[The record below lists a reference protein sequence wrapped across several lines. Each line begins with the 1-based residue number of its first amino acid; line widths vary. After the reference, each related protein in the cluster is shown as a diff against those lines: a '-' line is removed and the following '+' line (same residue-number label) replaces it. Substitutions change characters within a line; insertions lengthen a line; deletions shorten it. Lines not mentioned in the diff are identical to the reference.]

1 MTSTGSP
8 RRMTSA
14 PRVSFDSD
22 ASEAS
27 SRRVRGVS
35 VSSSRG
41 SRTKTG
47 STWEAAS
54 IAASSAGWSLSRRS
68 RRNHRIDV
76 VGRCHQAAAAAA
88 PSRSKRTCATSR

>member
-1 MTSTGSP
+1 M
-8 RRMTSA
+8 
-14 PRVSFDSD
+14 SFDSD
-22 ASEAS
+22 ATEAS

-54 IAASSAGWSLSRRS
+54 TAASSAGWSFRRRS

-76 VGRCHQAAAAAA
+76 VAACHHEAAAAA
-88 PSRSKRTCATSR
+88 PSRSKRTWATSR